1 MESRMLKLLIAVV
14 LANFSG
20 AATRPL
26 DYASAYQESQQTDK
40 PLMVIVSAQWCP
52 ACHTLKDTTI
62 RDLEA
67 SGQLNE
73 VNVAIVDRDVEPE
86 LAGKLMRG
94 QMVPQIIMFS
104 KSNSGRWERSQLT
117 GYQPQGPVRQ
127 LIRAAVS
134 AVRRG

>member
-1 MESRMLKLLIAVV
+1 MIKLLLAVV

-20 AATRPL
+20 AASRPL
-26 DYASAYQESQQTDK
+26 DYATAYQQSQQSDK

-62 RDLEA
+62 KDLEA
-67 SGQLNE
+67 SGQLSE
-73 VNVAIVDRDVEPE
+73 VNVAVVDRDAEPE
-86 LAGKLMRG
+86 LAQKLMRG

-104 KSNSGRWERSQLT
+104 KTSTGRWERSQLT
-117 GYQPQGPVRQ
+117 GYQSQGPVRQ